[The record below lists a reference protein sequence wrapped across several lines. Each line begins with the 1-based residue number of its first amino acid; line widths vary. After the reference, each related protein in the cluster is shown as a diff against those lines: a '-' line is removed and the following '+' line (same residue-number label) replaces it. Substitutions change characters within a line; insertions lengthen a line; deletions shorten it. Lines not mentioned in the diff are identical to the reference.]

1 MNDGISFVFSF
12 FNPFDVQKLYI
23 FFLLLWFTELNNTK
37 ENTRIS
43 LILLSLIFETN
54 YFRNLFVSNKFLSR
68 FQSN

>member
-43 LILLSLIFETN
+43 LILSIIFDLWN
-54 YFRNLFVSNKFLSR
+54 
-68 FQSN
+68 